1 MANRTGK
8 GTFKKGQQNPGSR
21 TRRAKTKSGRAKG
34 ARNKITRD
42 IKEALLQSFEAL
54 GGQYWLESL
63 ARRRPAA
70 YATLVGKLLPMQLT
84 GKDGAPINV
93 TFSKEDETL

>member
-1 MANRTGK
+1 MGSGQGDRDIAAPKNRAHL
-8 GTFKKGQQNPGSR
+8 FKKGHKKLG
-21 TRRAKTKSGRAKG
+21 GRKKG
-34 ARNKITRD
+34 VRNKITRD

-93 TFSKEDETL
+93 TFAPEDKGL